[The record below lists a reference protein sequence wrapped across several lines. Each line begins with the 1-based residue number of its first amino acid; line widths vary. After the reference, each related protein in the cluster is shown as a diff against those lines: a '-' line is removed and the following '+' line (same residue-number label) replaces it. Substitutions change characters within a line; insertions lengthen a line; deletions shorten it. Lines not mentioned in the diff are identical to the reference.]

1 MSTHLNN
8 ICLLELCLGEPLF
21 GTFSVLDVESP
32 SPLRRWI
39 FQNFVIEP
47 RMISSMLVWLIG
59 AKLWNMLCLEV
70 QKIRP
75 ILRPSLLVFGAPVRC
90 FVWTTSPT
98 LSGRLISPPLDG
110 HLPQDP
116 VEGLVGNFSSLFFKI
131 NFDSFPVPPPFSP
144 RPQKKK
150 KINVHPPHKKYEGHY
165 TTYCVKCHMVFYV
178 MINFLVSL
186 LMTKF
191 TIMVMINWNLD
202 EIHAYYCNKSLVY
215 STCSG
220 SWDETMVSFVGI
232 WFCTLGPKT
241 QCITRKKLGFST
253 LDVI

>member
-1 MSTHLNN
+1 MDCSTLLLINQSSSLGPILIQIIRLSKGCFKPQIYWVGTLMSTHLNN
-8 ICLLELCLGEPLF
+8 ICLLELCLREPLF
-21 GTFSVLDVESP
+21 GTFSVLDVESA

-116 VEGLVGNFSSLFFKI
+116 VEGLVGNFSSLFF
-131 NFDSFPVPPPFSP
+131 
-144 RPQKKK
+144 
-150 KINVHPPHKKYEGHY
+150 
-165 TTYCVKCHMVFYV
+165 
-178 MINFLVSL
+178 
-186 LMTKF
+186 
-191 TIMVMINWNLD
+191 
-202 EIHAYYCNKSLVY
+202 
-215 STCSG
+215 
-220 SWDETMVSFVGI
+220 
-232 WFCTLGPKT
+232 
-241 QCITRKKLGFST
+241 
-253 LDVI
+253 